1 MIGRPRNKRS
11 ETSTVDKEKAQMKA
25 PITHRNLP
33 RFLGALAAV
42 AALILAL
49 GAGSAGAAFGIENF
63 DGEVIQEGG
72 EEPATQAGSHP
83 YEASTEFD
91 VNQHEETG
99 GSASNRYSSS
109 AKSRTRISKTSK

>member
-33 RFLGALAAV
+33 RFLGALAAA

-49 GAGSAGAAFGIENF
+49 GAGSAGAVAVGPFGIENF
-63 DGEVIQEGG
+63 DGEVIEEGG
-72 EEPATQAGSHP
+72 EAATQAGSHP
-83 YEASTEFD
+83 YEATTEFD
-91 VNQHEETG
+91 IFRHIEEPSPPLT
-99 GSASNRYSSS
+99 SSS
-109 AKSRTRISKTSK
+109 APELW